1 MTPAVASLGHLA
13 SIRSSIT
20 SRYNSHLESIEHGA
34 RNLPS
39 VEEVEIEASQL
50 GAVLNPQFIESA
62 KEAAFKQQLN
72 AMCELLETEDTRN
85 DVLQQVLDDVDGT
98 SASLDI
104 RGDLEKAWS
113 LDQAKI
119 LGSKEKLLD
128 EVCS

>member
-1 MTPAVASLGHLA
+1 
-13 SIRSSIT
+13 
-20 SRYNSHLESIEHGA
+20 
-34 RNLPS
+34 
-39 VEEVEIEASQL
+39 
-50 GAVLNPQFIESA
+50 
-62 KEAAFKQQLN
+62 
-72 AMCELLETEDTRN
+72 MCELLETENTRN